1 MEGSH
6 SGQLRGTRNP
16 EGAIPTQVQI
26 LYPPHMFCPRSL
38 TDKIGDSGSSA
49 VGSIPAEGADKY

>member
-1 MEGSH
+1 MKLSLHKNVLRPIALQKLEGSH

-26 LYPPHMFCPRSL
+26 LYPPQIPWSL
-38 TDKIGDSGSSA
+38 TFAGQG
-49 VGSIPAEGADKY
+49 